1 MRASRLVESSAL
13 EGAATESNGSP
24 ARSRRCLDWAGSSGF
39 GNLDGFKQAPKQ
51 IKFIYENYYTN
62 NQKDFIALLH
72 FIKEKNNLSEIIT
85 LIKALEKKPF
95 FEFSTEKLI
104 FLSQQKPEAPARPAG
119 NQAII
124 DKSLENLSDYANL
137 LNKEKEKQIS

>member
-1 MRASRLVESSAL
+1 MCNTS
-13 EGAATESNGSP
+13 
-24 ARSRRCLDWAGSSGF
+24 
-39 GNLDGFKQAPKQ
+39 
-51 IKFIYENYYTN
+51 ENYYTN

-72 FIKEKNNLSEIIT
+72 FIKEKNNLSEIIS

-95 FEFSTEKLI
+95 FDFSTEKLI